1 MELPPTSF
9 QARPILAILSSYEW
23 VTEGD
28 RMSTST
34 DLAMYYR
41 QQLEIDL
48 TEASIGQLP
57 PMDEPPL
64 AKATLKARNVGAV
77 QWHPKIL
84 DRSWRARDRMIR
96 PWLPSS
102 STRRRISDFLKHR
115 TSLHDS

>member
-1 MELPPTSF
+1 MESLPPTSF
-9 QARPILAILSSYEW
+9 QARPILAILSSDEW

-84 DRSWRARDRMIR
+84 EGSGSYD
-96 PWLPSS
+96 
-102 STRRRISDFLKHR
+102 STMATFEFDQKADF
-115 TSLHDS
+115 